1 VEEIQI
7 KPLIKTIIILSMIIL
22 SNCSKSIINNPAY
35 DIKKDQN
42 LIKDIDSLGI
52 LDLPFPK
59 NSVIDSEKTVIVGE
73 GNEWIGK
80 LVLVNKNNTSD
91 LFDFY
96 INEMPKYKYLNKSDN
111 INNKNS
117 LIFQNNKKT
126 IFIKFPNANN
136 KINYIEITSTP
147 IK

>member
-1 VEEIQI
+1 
-7 KPLIKTIIILSMIIL
+7 MIFL

>member
-1 VEEIQI
+1 MEEIQI

>member
-1 VEEIQI
+1 MEKIQI